1 MDARKSVIF
10 AFQFIKSILQIITHL
25 IQYTILEIQFW
36 SVKYTTVA
44 VGYAKI
50 WSISILFQEGM
61 QANTIGT
68 LDKNE
73 PLQNSFK
80 RI

>member
-10 AFQFIKSILQIITHL
+10 EFQFIKSSLQIIT
-25 IQYTILEIQFW
+25 QIQFW

-50 WSISILFQEGM
+50 WSISIPFHQGM

-68 LDKNE
+68 LDENK